1 MSQLKAQLQNTAS
14 AFGRRSRQLAVGVSA
29 GAGTL
34 ASSVHAAVPT
44 EATGALTEAGTDVG
58 TIGWAVFAVIIAAM
72 AFKYMR
78 RAL

>member
-1 MSQLKAQLQNTAS
+1 MQLNKHSIKKIGVGATAALS
-14 AFGRRSRQLAVGVSA
+14 AVA
-29 GAGTL
+29 G
-34 ASSVHAAVPT
+34 SVYAAVPA
-44 EATGALTEAGTDVG
+44 EATAALNTAGTDVG

>member
-1 MSQLKAQLQNTAS
+1 MKRNLQNLK
-14 AFGRRSRQLAVGVSA
+14 RSLGVVAAA
-29 GAGTL
+29 GVLSIQQAY
-34 ASSVHAAVPT
+34 AAVPT
-44 EATGALTEAGTDVG
+44 EATTALSTAGTDVG

>member
-1 MSQLKAQLQNTAS
+1 MKKLFKRGTAAIAVSGTVLAQS
-14 AFGRRSRQLAVGVSA
+14 AF
-29 GAGTL
+29 
-34 ASSVHAAVPT
+34 AAVPADAT
-44 EATGALTEAGTDVG
+44 AALSEATSDVS

>member
-1 MSQLKAQLQNTAS
+1 MQLNKHFLKKIGVGAAAALS
-14 AFGRRSRQLAVGVSA
+14 SLAG
-29 GAGTL
+29 
-34 ASSVHAAVPT
+34 SVYAAVPAD
-44 EATGALTEAGTDVG
+44 ATAALDTAGQDVG

>member
-1 MSQLKAQLQNTAS
+1 MKKLFKRGIAASVATGAVISGS
-14 AFGRRSRQLAVGVSA
+14 AF
-29 GAGTL
+29 
-34 ASSVHAAVPT
+34 AAVPS
-44 EATGALTEAGTDVG
+44 EATAALTEATSDVS

>member
-1 MSQLKAQLQNTAS
+1 MQLNKH
-14 AFGRRSRQLAVGVSA
+14 FIKKIGVGADAALSTL
-29 GAGTL
+29 AGT
-34 ASSVHAAVPT
+34 VYAAVPP
-44 EATGALTEAGTDVG
+44 EATGALDEAGTDVG

>member
-1 MSQLKAQLQNTAS
+1 MQLNKH
-14 AFGRRSRQLAVGVSA
+14 FIKKIGVGAAAALS
-29 GAGTL
+29 TL
-34 ASSVHAAVPT
+34 AGSVYAVVPT
-44 EATGALTEAGTDVG
+44 EATAALDTAGTDVG

>member
-1 MSQLKAQLQNTAS
+1 MKKLFKGGIAAVATTGAMISAS
-14 AFGRRSRQLAVGVSA
+14 AY
-29 GAGTL
+29 
-34 ASSVHAAVPT
+34 AAVPA
-44 EATGALTEAGTDVG
+44 EATAALDTAAADVG

>member
-1 MSQLKAQLQNTAS
+1 MKQLKTQLQNTAS
-14 AFGRRSRQLAVGVSA
+14 NFGRRSRQLATGAIASA
-29 GAGTL
+29 SVMAG
-34 ASSVHAAVPT
+34 SVYAAVPP
-44 EATGALTEAGTDVG
+44 EATGALDEAGTDVG

>member
-1 MSQLKAQLQNTAS
+1 MKRNLQNLK
-14 AFGRRSRQLAVGVSA
+14 RSLGVVAAA
-29 GAGTL
+29 GVLSIQQAY
-34 ASSVHAAVPT
+34 AAVPA
-44 EATGALTEAGTDVG
+44 EATAALDTAGTDVG

>member
-1 MSQLKAQLQNTAS
+1 MKKLKELFKGGAAAIATTGAMISGS
-14 AFGRRSRQLAVGVSA
+14 AF
-29 GAGTL
+29 
-34 ASSVHAAVPT
+34 AAVPAG
-44 EATGALTEAGTDVG
+44 ATDALDTAAADVG